1 MWSDLSRED
10 YVTRN
15 REVWREQLSFF
26 FLKSTKSERLLQID
40 ETENKSEV
48 VAWQEQFIANKFI
61 TNLLPNKE
69 FSHLATLLMKFFRL
83 ARVCVW

>member
-61 TNLLPNKE
+61 TNLLPYKE
-69 FSHLATLLMKFFRL
+69 FSHLATLPMKFFRL
-83 ARVCVW
+83 CLIK